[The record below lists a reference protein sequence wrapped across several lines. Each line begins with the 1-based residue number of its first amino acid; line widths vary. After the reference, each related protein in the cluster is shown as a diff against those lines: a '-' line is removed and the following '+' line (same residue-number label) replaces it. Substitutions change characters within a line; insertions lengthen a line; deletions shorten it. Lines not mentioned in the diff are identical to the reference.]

1 MSPSRTLPTLTQAE
15 VASHNSADS
24 CYVTMGTRVFDVT
37 DFVDSHPG
45 GGELVLE
52 YAGQDVTAILKDELS
67 HTHSEAAYDVLED
80 SFIGFVATNKVID
93 TATESTKPDS
103 IVPLPPT
110 KEGLEEL
117 KENGPANSLP
127 VYANT
132 GMSTEDDLNKET
144 DVVNDYKTHKF
155 LDLNKPLLMQI
166 WRGGFSKE
174 FYLEQ
179 VHRPRHYKGGE
190 SAPLFGNF
198 LEPLS
203 KTAWWVVPMVWVPPV
218 TYGTYLASKGFNNIA
233 GEAAYWFLGLFLWTL
248 VEYILHRF
256 LFHLDKWLPDNR
268 VALTLHFLLHG
279 IHHYLPMDK
288 YRLVMPPTLFIVLA
302 TPFWKLAHTVFYW
315 DWRVTTLTMSALDVE
330 ALLDST
336 AAATPVEPNGSTKT
350 KESDDRH
357 KGERSERRDRDRLR
371 DDSRDRDR
379 DRKRRARSRDR
390 NEKDGTSTPTSEH
403 GSAKGRRRSRSRDDN
418 RRQPRRRRDTPE
430 ENGRRDGDYYRGGR
444 GGGRQRSRTRS
455 PDRYYRPRGDR
466 RDRDDADKPR
476 EERRP
481 RSPKREGT
489 PPLTEDE
496 RDRRTVFVQQLAA
509 RLRTKEL
516 IAFFEKVGP
525 VKEAQIV
532 KDRVSGRSKGV
543 GYVEFKNEESVPA
556 AIQLTGQR
564 LLGIPIIAQLTEA
577 EKNRQVRNPEATTSN
592 PNQIPFHRLYVGNIH
607 FSITE
612 SDLQNVFEPFGEL
625 EFVQLQKEEQGRSR
639 GYGFVQF
646 RDPNQAREA
655 LEKMNGF
662 DLAGRP
668 IRVGLGNDKFTPE
681 STASLLQR
689 FHGQSHQQQFQ
700 GSAFSGAGGR
710 GPTAAGGS
718 NFDRA
723 GGRDNDKGAGGA
735 SALDDTDVGGVNFNN
750 YSRDALMRKLART
763 DDTTVA
769 ANHERREV
777 SKPKT
782 ETKALPV
789 NVNMASRCV
798 VLKNMFDP
806 TEEDGENWEKELED
820 DVRAE
825 AEEKYGHVVHIALDP
840 NSQGDIY
847 LKFDRV
853 QGGENAIK
861 GLNGRYFGGRMIS
874 ATPVVDA
881 VYSSLFSRTKAM

>member
-1 MSPSRTLPTLTQAE
+1 M
-15 VASHNSADS
+15 AS
-24 CYVTMGTRVFDVT
+24 
-37 DFVDSHPG
+37 
-45 GGELVLE
+45 
-52 YAGQDVTAILKDELS
+52 I
-67 HTHSEAAYDVLED
+67 
-80 SFIGFVATNKVID
+80 
-93 TATESTKPDS
+93 
-103 IVPLPPT
+103 
-110 KEGLEEL
+110 
-117 KENGPANSLP
+117 
-127 VYANT
+127 
-132 GMSTEDDLNKET
+132 
-144 DVVNDYKTHKF
+144 
-155 LDLNKPLLMQI
+155 
-166 WRGGFSKE
+166 
-174 FYLEQ
+174 
-179 VHRPRHYKGGE
+179 
-190 SAPLFGNF
+190 
-198 LEPLS
+198 
-203 KTAWWVVPMVWVPPV
+203 
-218 TYGTYLASKGFNNIA
+218 
-233 GEAAYWFLGLFLWTL
+233 
-248 VEYILHRF
+248 
-256 LFHLDKWLPDNR
+256 
-268 VALTLHFLLHG
+268 
-279 IHHYLPMDK
+279 
-288 YRLVMPPTLFIVLA
+288 
-302 TPFWKLAHTVFYW
+302 
-315 DWRVTTLTMSALDVE
+315 MSALDVE

-336 AAATPVEPNGSTKT
+336 ANGTPVENGSAKS
-350 KESDDRH
+350 KDVDDRH
-357 KGERSERRDRDRLR
+357 RNDRNDRRDRDRNR
-371 DDSRDRDR
+371 ESSRDRDR
-379 DRKRRARSRDR
+379 DRKRRDRSRDR
-390 NEKDGTSTPTSEH
+390 SRREVNGDKELIGTPTSDH
-403 GSAKGRRRSRSRDDN
+403 GSAHGSTKSRRRSRSREDRN
-418 RRQPRRRRDTPE
+418 SRRHS
-430 ENGRRDGDYYRGGR
+430 RDGDFYR
-444 GGGRQRSRTRS
+444 GGGRTRSRSRS
-455 PDRYYRPRGDR
+455 PNRYYRPRGDR
-466 RDRDDADKPR
+466 REREEGDVGKPR
-476 EERRP
+476 DERRNRNDRRAS
-481 RSPKREGT
+481 RSPKREST

-556 AIQLTGQR
+556 AIQLTGQK

-577 EKNRQVRNPEATTSN
+577 EKNRQVRNTETAGSN

-689 FHGQSHQQQFQ
+689 FQGQSHQQQFQ

-710 GPTAAGGS
+710 GPQAVGGS

-723 GGRDNDKGAGGA
+723 GGRDNEKGAGGA

-763 DDTTVA
+763 DEPAPATKGRD
-769 ANHERREV
+769 ERREIL
-777 SKPKT
+777 KPKT
-782 ETKALPV
+782 ETKPLPV

-806 TEEDGENWEKELED
+806 AEEEGENWEKELED

-881 VYSSLFSRTKAM
+881 VYSSLFSRTKAI